1 MWYVARSHRRYAAVG
16 ARKKCL
22 GAMHPWRPRSS
33 LSTTSSRRPRT
44 AGASSMLC
52 ARACASARTRAFHPV
67 HTLTFSLAAGCRRMN
82 ISSNEGA
89 RPSSSAPSGPTAP
102 PPAPLLLSPP
112 LSSPLAVFA
121 LAASASFAS
130 CPLPLPLPPLPP
142 LLHAAPAPKPAPMS
156 RHLTRRCC
164 YPIATAASA
173 ASVTAAAAAA
183 AAADVAAIATDAAA
197 ADATASL
204 PSALRVP
211 RASASARLC
220 FCAPP
225 FLRASA
231 AATALSAACSAAAL
245 SSCHPPSL

>member
-142 LLHAAPAPKPAPMS
+142 LLPAAPAPKPA
-156 RHLTRRCC
+156 LL
-164 YPIATAASA
+164 SA
-173 ASVTAAAAAA
+173 PSHAPL
-183 AAADVAAIATDAAA
+183 
-197 ADATASL
+197 L
-204 PSALRVP
+204 PSSPLPRSLRLPPPPPLPPPPLPPLPPLLPPSP
-211 RASASARLC
+211 RNL
-220 FCAPP
+220 
-225 FLRASA
+225 
-231 AATALSAACSAAAL
+231 L
-245 SSCHPPSL
+245 SSAWQWRSWLVR